1 MGFAKRISPVGMIF
15 MRPSLS
21 PTPWHLMVGFIAV
34 KQTTGTLQTSI
45 ERTSLDW
52 KMDLKDAL
60 KIEFQTIREFQRRTL
75 DPLHKRV
82 HSDTLFC
89 LALMQHYG
97 APTRLLDCSYS
108 PFAAVAFAMEKGPK
122 RLNSSKDK
130 EVVPVVW
137 CFSVKWLRDK
147 TIENTKHKDA
157 FGMRSKDDERNN
169 PTFHTLYNLGS
180 EANAEQREQFVKSEN
195 PFHLNQRLTTQRG
208 AFLCPADLTSSFVD
222 NLRSMNGWESD
233 KNVVKLRLEMDRDK
247 ATEFVRNLKGMNLSF
262 AALFPGLEGFARSI
276 GQQLFHYREL
286 AEVRAGLSDYLSGI
300 PSSHDS

>member
-75 DPLHKRV
+75 DPLYKRV

-180 EANAEQREQFVKSEN
+180 EAKGV
-195 PFHLNQRLTTQRG
+195 
-208 AFLCPADLTSSFVD
+208 FLCPADLTSSFVD

-300 PSSHDS
+300 PSSHNS